1 MEKRYFGGITAAL
14 ETLRKTAYR
23 TNYKLLLHTPISAE
37 EKINDNDVRMMRSIK
52 MTMRINMS
60 MRTGITMVTRTAMR

>member
-23 TNYKLLLHTPISAE
+23 TNYKLLHTPISAE

-60 MRTGITMVTRTAMR
+60 MRTGITMVARTAMR